1 MRKRPGYHSK
11 SEADLLSYCL
21 VATGS
26 AASHFEDTHFGTS
39 LDGEHYIQNAHTN
52 DVSSFT
58 FLELQQGSHHST
70 NSNPSLFLLLP
81 KQTQRLKLA
90 RHRDKDTGIKLAW
103 IIYLFIYEVFLRLL
117 LVVTYQRNWAFALE
131 MQLLLKGLCKFLH
144 GVWSRLWA
152 WAVCW
157 RCSACL
163 LVVAVFDILVFL
175 KFLGALE
182 MTWRWAFGRGMKSC
196 CMEGGKP
203 GLQKKRS
210 LLSIEYQSRAHRTD
224 SLLQNTL
231 QAVLQNK

>member
-1 MRKRPGYHSK
+1 MVNTTSK
-11 SEADLLSYCL
+11 MLILTTLAVL
-21 VATGS
+21 
-26 AASHFEDTHFGTS
+26 HFLNYSKDHI
-39 LDGEHYIQNAHTN
+39 IQHILIQAYFC
-52 DVSSFT
+52 SS
-58 FLELQQGSHHST
+58 
-70 NSNPSLFLLLP
+70 PS
-81 KQTQRLKLA
+81 
-90 RHRDKDTGIKLAW
+90 KDTKIIQGIKLAW
-103 IIYLFIYEVFLRLL
+103 LIYLFTYEVFLRLL

-131 MQLLLKGLCKFLH
+131 MQLLFKGLCKFLH

-231 QAVLQNK
+231 QTVLQNK